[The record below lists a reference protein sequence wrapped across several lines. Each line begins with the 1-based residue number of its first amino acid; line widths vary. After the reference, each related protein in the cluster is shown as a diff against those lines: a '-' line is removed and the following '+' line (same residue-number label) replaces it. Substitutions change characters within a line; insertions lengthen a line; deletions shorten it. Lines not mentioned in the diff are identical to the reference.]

1 VLQTLEVDGG
11 QGLGRGL
18 GLEVNG
24 RQEVEVELDGVQE
37 VNRRRR
43 GVSDEYAIGGIRL
56 QSRRNTCRHQVYC
69 LQMGHMRCM

>member
-1 VLQTLEVDGG
+1 MASSKVELDGVQDVDS
-11 QGLGRGL
+11 

-24 RQEVEVELDGVQE
+24 R
-37 VNRRRR
+37 RRRQV
-43 GVSDEYAIGGIRL
+43 GDEYAMGGIRL